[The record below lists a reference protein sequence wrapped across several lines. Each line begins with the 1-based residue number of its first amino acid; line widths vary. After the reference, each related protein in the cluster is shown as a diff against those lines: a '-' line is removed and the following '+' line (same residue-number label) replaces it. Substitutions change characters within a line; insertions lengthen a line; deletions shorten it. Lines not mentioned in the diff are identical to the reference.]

1 MEQDE
6 DFIAAA
12 RLIHDRMPAWVQQN
26 LRSRCAQTRV
36 QAASIM
42 GHTMALALFP
52 DRMRVK

>member
-52 DRMRVK
+52 DRMRGK